1 MASNNN
7 RKRRLTIRNPF
18 VSEMVGASLGKQQDK
33 GWGVM
38 RVIWNSM
45 FKKAKT
51 IDDIKS
57 DYGFFR
63 ALYHG
68 TNNGDT
74 TVPDNSIFLGSG
86 FVKPIINSTMAFAM
100 GLRFTVKVTGSDEN
114 EALEAIQADLNAQ
127 IERDFAKIYDWL
139 KWGTRDGDGF
149 IYLDEQGKMTH
160 LKADTVD
167 VVNDAVTGRI
177 VGYNVTEHVA
187 VKDPTTG
194 IETKYVF
201 LKQYRE
207 SYTKIT
213 RMLDNETQDQ
223 GTVIYYKV
231 YINGEDVDALQLDEN
246 NEPIKIEAYED
257 EIDKRLLPI
266 IHYKNE
272 PESAT
277 VYGNSEVQNILAFIL
292 KYGRILDSATDRE
305 IYNGTPVL
313 AMYGVSKAE
322 ADEKNADNV
331 NTSDDGEKTLDWQQN
346 TTLYFNDA
354 DSKAEFLNI
363 PATMDNTG
371 KLLEYYFYNIVQ
383 ASETPEFVFGVAVSS
398 SKASVSEQ
406 APVVVQKAARKR
418 LQMTEPLL
426 NYINLYISR
435 QLENS
440 NPIYFALR
448 DVKEPDITLEF
459 PSLVDEDK
467 NLTKETIEMLL
478 QEGAITRKTAIE
490 LSAIGDRVE
499 DAETEAK
506 EGLED
511 LNARNNAQDVMP
523 EEEDRLGSELDLPND
538 EEE

>member
-490 LSAIGDRVE
+490 LSAIADRVE

-523 EEEDRLGSELDLPND
+523 EETDRLGSELDLPDD